1 MPSSTQRP
9 ERSEPPYRRIVAELR
24 ARILTGDLRP
34 GDRVPSIRQ
43 IAQRWGVAVA
53 TATRVMATLRDEGL
67 VEAKIGSG
75 TLVSERAGQKQPA
88 GSTTRKPPG
97 STQKPPDGIAER
109 ADSVGKQAD
118 GIRRQA
124 DSAPR
129 QADGI
134 RGQADSAPKQ
144 ALSRDH
150 VLRTAIA
157 IADAEGLAA
166 VSMRR
171 LAAGLGVGPMS
182 LYRHVAHKD
191 ELVTQMVD
199 QVFGE
204 PELPAPGPEGWRAK
218 LELVSRRQW
227 ELSRRHL
234 WLPRAVSFTRPLLV
248 PNMMAHTEWTLRAL
262 DGLGLPMT
270 TRIREALTLHA
281 LVITVALT
289 MADEVEAE
297 QETGMTLTRWWLDQR
312 TRADE
317 LLGSGRFPLL
327 ATVSEE
333 TISDLDGLFE
343 YSLARHLDGFAA
355 MLAQR

>member
-9 ERSEPPYRRIVAELR
+9 DPPYRRIVAELR

-34 GDRVPSIRQ
+34 GDRMPSIRQ

-75 TLVSERAGQKQPA
+75 TLVSARAGQKQPA
-88 GSTTRKPPG
+88 GSITQKPAG
-97 STQKPPDGIAER
+97 STQKPPDGIPER
-109 ADSVGKQAD
+109 
-118 GIRRQA
+118 
-124 DSAPR
+124 
-129 QADGI
+129 
-134 RGQADSAPKQ
+134 ADSAPKQ

-199 QVFGE
+199 EVFGE
-204 PELPAPGPEGWRAK
+204 PELPTPGPEGWRAK

-297 QETGMTLTRWWLDQR
+297 QETGMTLTRWWLAQR
-312 TRADE
+312 TRAGE

-327 ATVSEE
+327 ATVPEE
-333 TISDLDGLFE
+333 TVSDLDGLFE

-355 MLAQR
+355 MLERR